1 MQKIKK
7 RRAQAWGLDLMIASV
22 IFIGGLVTF
31 FIFSLNNPTE
41 AEESLISLQREAE
54 VVAQTLLS
62 NGYPN
67 PWNTGDVV
75 TPGILTNNKIDETK
89 LENFLQLTTDDYQK
103 TKALFSITSE
113 FYITFSDTIKIGP
126 EDEITI
132 EEGEGIGSPPSNPS
146 NLIRT
151 SRLTIYREK
160 PVTLYIEIWK

>member
-1 MQKIKK
+1 MHTIKK

-41 AEESLISLQREAE
+41 AEESLISLQREGE

-67 PWNTGDVV
+67 PWDETNVV
-75 TPGILTNNKIDETK
+75 TPGILKDNKIDETK
-89 LENFLQLTTDDYQK
+89 LGNFRQLATNDYQK

-113 FYITFSDTIKIGP
+113 FYITFSD
-126 EDEITI
+126 I
-132 EEGEGIGSPPSNPS
+132 EVAGIGKSHAPPENPA
-146 NLIRT
+146 NLIKT
-151 SRLTIYREK
+151 SRVTIYKEK